1 MQMKKYVPQV
11 GASLGVAAS
20 LVSLGAS
27 AQTATATD
35 FSSIL
40 AGLSASTAITA
51 ILGAGLIVAGVGF
64 ARWGVRKVAGFFR

>member
-1 MQMKKYVPQV
+1 MQIKKYLPRAAAV
-11 GASLGVAAS
+11 AGVAAS
-20 LVSLGAS
+20 LVSMGAS

-35 FSSIL
+35 FSSVL

-51 ILGAGLIVAGVGF
+51 ILGAGVIVAGVGF